1 MLEAE
6 LTKVLGEFRL
16 EARLTTGSG
25 RVTALFG
32 PSGAGKSTLA
42 NCLAG
47 LIDPD
52 RGRVSLDGVELFNSE
67 NGTRVA
73 PERRRIGLVF
83 QDARLF
89 PHLSVKG
96 NLEYGLSRTP
106 TIERRVEIEPVVA
119 LLDLGALLSRR
130 PRTLSGGEKQRVAFG
145 RAVLTSPRLLI
156 MDEPLA
162 SLDALRKSEI
172 LPFIERLRDEL
183 AIPIIY
189 VSHVMEEIL
198 RLADDV
204 VVFSDGKVVRAGPAV
219 ETLNAAAVV
228 HGADG
233 DPASVIEAVVEAED
247 PGDGL
252 TALAFGGELIY
263 VPAIA
268 GQAGDRIRL
277 RIRARDVAL
286 ARSKPH
292 DISVLNI
299 LAGRITE
306 ITAGGI
312 GHADV
317 RLDIGGGLW
326 ARITRRSANEL
337 ALRVGQ
343 EVYALIKS
351 VAIDRGGTG
360 AGG

>member
-1 MLEAE
+1 MLEADV
-6 LTKVLGEFRL
+6 TKALGNFRL
-16 EARLTTGSG
+16 EARLATGSG
-25 RVTALFG
+25 HVTALFG

-42 NCLAG
+42 SCLAG
-47 LIDPD
+47 LIVPD

-67 NGTRVA
+67 TGTKVA
-73 PERRRIGLVF
+73 PECRRIGYVF

-89 PHLSVKG
+89 PHMTVKA
-96 NLEYGLSRTP
+96 NLEYGLSRTRKEDRLVDFDHI
-106 TIERRVEIEPVVA
+106 TG
-119 LLDLGALLSRR
+119 LLDIRGLLSRR

-145 RAVLTSPRLLI
+145 RAVLISPRLLI

-162 SLDALRKSEI
+162 ALDAARKSEI

-189 VSHVMEEIL
+189 VSHAIEEIL
-198 RLADDV
+198 RLADEV
-204 VVFSDGKVVRAGPAV
+204 VVIAEGKVVNTGPAV
-219 ETLNAAAVV
+219 ATLNTATIV

-233 DPASVIEAVVEAED
+233 DPASVIEATIDAER

-252 TALAFGGELIY
+252 TALSFGQQRLF
-263 VPAIA
+263 VPAIP
-268 GQAGDRIRL
+268 GRAGDRVRL

-286 ARSKPH
+286 ALNRPR

-299 LAGRITE
+299 LPGRITE
-306 ITAGGI
+306 ITSGED

-326 ARITRRSANEL
+326 ARVTRHSANEL
-337 ALRVGQ
+337 ALKRGQ

-351 VAIDRGGTG
+351 VAIDRGTRSGT
-360 AGG
+360 

>member
-1 MLEAE
+1 MLEARV
-6 LTKVLGEFRL
+6 TKALGEFRL
-16 EARLTTGSG
+16 EAELTTGSG

-42 NCLAG
+42 HCLAG

-52 RGRVSLDGVELFNSE
+52 RGRVALDGVELFNSE
-67 NGTRVA
+67 TGIRVA
-73 PERRRIGLVF
+73 PERRRIGFIF

-96 NLEYGLSRTP
+96 NLEYGLVRTP
-106 TIERRVEIEPVVA
+106 AAERRVEFDPVVA
-119 LLDLGALLSRR
+119 LLDLAGLLSRR

-145 RAVLTSPRLLI
+145 RAVLTSPKLLI

-162 SLDALRKSEI
+162 SLDAARKSEI

-189 VSHVMEEIL
+189 VSHVIEEIL

-204 VVFSDGKVVRAGPAV
+204 VVFSHGKVVRAGPAV
-219 ETLNAAAVV
+219 ETLNAATVV

-233 DPASVIEAVVEAED
+233 DPASVIEAVVEGQD

-252 TALAFGGELIY
+252 TALAFAGERIF

-268 GQAGDRIRL
+268 GRAGDRIRL

-286 ARSKPH
+286 ALSKPH

-306 ITAGGI
+306 ITAGGD
-312 GHADV
+312 GHTDV

-326 ARITRRSANEL
+326 ARITRRSANQL
-337 ALRVGQ
+337 SLRLGQ

>member
-6 LTKVLGEFRL
+6 VTKVLGDFRL
-16 EARLTTGSG
+16 EARLATGSG

-42 NCLAG
+42 SCLAG
-47 LIDPD
+47 LINPD

-67 NGTRVA
+67 NATQVA
-73 PERRRIGLVF
+73 PERRRIGFVF
-83 QDARLF
+83 QDPRLF

-96 NLEYGLSRTP
+96 NLEYGLRRTP
-106 TIERRVEIEPVVA
+106 ASERRVEIEHVVG
-119 LLDLGALLSRR
+119 LLDLSALLTRR
-130 PRTLSGGEKQRVAFG
+130 PRTLSGGERQRVAFG

-162 SLDALRKSEI
+162 SLDAARKSEI

-183 AIPIIY
+183 DIPIIY
-189 VSHVMEEIL
+189 VSHAIEEIL
-198 RLADDV
+198 RLADEV
-204 VVFSDGKVVRAGPAV
+204 VVFSGGKVVRAGPAV
-219 ETLNAAAVV
+219 ETLNAATVV

-233 DPASVIEAVVEAED
+233 DPASVIEATIEAED

-252 TALAFGGELIY
+252 TALSFGGQRLY
-263 VPAIA
+263 VPAIP
-268 GQAGDRIRL
+268 GQAGDCIRL

-286 ARSKPH
+286 ARTKPQ

-299 LAGRITE
+299 LPGRIME
-306 ITAGGI
+306 ITAGGDS
-312 GHADV
+312 HTDV

-326 ARITRRSANEL
+326 SRITRRSANEL
-337 ALRVGQ
+337 ALGLDQ

-351 VAIDRGGTG
+351 VAIDRGTG
-360 AGG
+360 A

>member
-1 MLEAE
+1 MLEAQVTKQLGDFRLEAE
-6 LTKVLGEFRL
+6 LATKP
-16 EARLTTGSG
+16 G

-52 RGRVSLDGVELFNSE
+52 QGRVSLDGVELFNSE
-67 NGTRVA
+67 TRVHVA
-73 PERRRIGLVF
+73 PEARRIGFIF

-106 TIERRVEIEPVVA
+106 MADRKVDFDHVVE
-119 LLDLGALLSRR
+119 LLDIGALLRRR
-130 PRTLSGGEKQRVAFG
+130 PGMLSGGEKQRVAFG

-162 SLDALRKSEI
+162 SLDAARKSEI
-172 LPFIERLRDEL
+172 LPFIERLRDDL

-189 VSHVMEEIL
+189 VTHAIEEIL

-204 VVFSDGKVVRAGPAV
+204 VIFSEGSVVSTGPAV
-219 ETLNAAAVV
+219 ETLNAATIV
-228 HGADG
+228 HAADG
-233 DPASVIEAVVEAED
+233 DPASVIEAVIEVED
-247 PGDGL
+247 TGDGL
-252 TALAFGGELIY
+252 TALALGNERIY
-263 VPAIA
+263 VPAIS
-268 GQAGDRIRL
+268 GKAGDRIRL

-286 ARSKPH
+286 ATTRPA
-292 DISVLNI
+292 DISILNI
-299 LAGRITE
+299 LSGQIEE
-306 ITAGGI
+306 ITTGGN
-312 GHADV
+312 GHSDI

-326 ARITRRSANEL
+326 ARITRRSANDL
-337 ALRVGQ
+337 ALQIGQ
-343 EVYALIKS
+343 EVFALIKS
-351 VAIDRGGTG
+351 VAIDRG
-360 AGG
+360 A